1 MYPPLLRCLGKERL
15 IQWYC
20 PHLNYLHD
28 FLADSDGSD
37 YANLRG
43 QGARGT
49 KASATFKF
57 FRFGSVKGTSQGK
70 SCAGIRLRERHR
82 RRQRMARRGLRG
94 VEPVVSHAD
103 EGMKA
108 AVKKVCSRD
117 VGAVQGS
124 PHAQLG
130 KVPLSRRLG

>member
-15 IQWYC
+15 IQRYY

-37 YANLRG
+37 HANLRG

-57 FRFGSVKGTSQGK
+57 IRFGSVKGP
-70 SCAGIRLRERHR
+70 
-82 RRQRMARRGLRG
+82 ARGDHALASGSGSAIGVASEGLDAASEASNRSG
-94 VEPVVSHAD
+94 PHAND
-103 EGMKA
+103 GMKA
-108 AVKKVCSRD
+108 D
-117 VGAVQGS
+117 V
-124 PHAQLG
+124 
-130 KVPLSRRLG
+130 